1 MRPKIILNCAA
12 SADGKIA
19 LPNRRKLKISNEKD
33 FERLHDLRNNCDAI
47 LVGIGTILEDN
58 PALTI
63 GLGKK
68 TGKNPTRVVLDT
80 NFRTP
85 KNAKVVDTNAKTII
99 AIGEKTIVKNKTNA
113 EIIKCGVDEI
123 NIEKL
128 LDELGKRG
136 IETILVEGGETV
148 MWSFLEKE
156 IFDEFNVFISSMIIG
171 GKNTPTI
178 AGGKGISNNSIPP
191 KLRLV
196 SLEKIGNGVLLKYSK
211 SKD

>member
-19 LPNRRKLKISNEKD
+19 LPNRRSLKLSNEQD
-33 FERLHDLRNNCDAI
+33 FKRLHNLRNNCDAI

-58 PALTI
+58 PSLTVSSGI
-63 GLGKK
+63 KAG
-68 TGKNPTRVVLDT
+68 TNPTRIVLDT

-85 KNAKVVDTNAKTII
+85 SDAKVINRKAKTII
-99 AIGEKTIVKNKTNA
+99 AIGEKTVIGNKTNT
-113 EIIKCGVDEI
+113 EIIKCGIDEI
-123 NIEKL
+123 DIEKL

-136 IETILVEGGETV
+136 IKTILVEGGETV

-156 IFDEFNVFISSMIIG
+156 LFDEFNVFISSMIIG
-171 GKNTPTI
+171 GKSTPTI
-178 AGGKGISNNSIPP
+178 AGGEGVVDNHKPLR
-191 KLRLV
+191 LRLV
-196 SLEKIGNGVLLKYSK
+196 NSESLGDGVLLKYRK

>member
-19 LPNRRKLKISNEKD
+19 LPNRRKLKISNEQD
-33 FERLHDLRNNCDAI
+33 FERLHNLRNNCDAI

-58 PALTI
+58 PSLTTD
-63 GLGKK
+63 LGKK
-68 TGKNPTRVVLDT
+68 IGKNPTRIVLDT

-85 KNAKVVDTNAKTII
+85 ENAKVVDSNAKTII
-99 AIGEKTIVKNKTNA
+99 AIGEKTIAKKKTSA
-113 EIIKCGVDEI
+113 EVIKCGINEI
-123 NIEKL
+123 DIEKL
-128 LDELGKRG
+128 LDELGKRS

-148 MWSFLEKE
+148 MWSFLENE
-156 IFDEFNVFISSMIIG
+156 LFDEFNIFISSMIIG

-178 AGGKGISNNSIPP
+178 AGGNGVSNNSIPP

-196 SLEKIGNGVLLKYSK
+196 SSKKMGDGVLLKYQK

>member
-19 LPNRRKLKISNEKD
+19 LPNRRSLKLSNEQD
-33 FERLHDLRNNCDAI
+33 FKRLHNLRNNCDAI

-58 PALTI
+58 PSLTVSSGI
-63 GLGKK
+63 KAG
-68 TGKNPTRVVLDT
+68 TNPTRIVLDT

-85 KNAKVVDTNAKTII
+85 SDAKVINRKAKTII
-99 AIGEKTIVKNKTNA
+99 AIGEKTVIGNKTNT
-113 EIIKCGVDEI
+113 EIIKCGIDEI
-123 NIEKL
+123 DIEKL
-128 LDELGKRG
+128 LDELGKRS

-148 MWSFLEKE
+148 MWSFLENE
-156 IFDEFNVFISSMIIG
+156 LFDEFNIFISSMIIG

-196 SLEKIGNGVLLKYSK
+196 SLEKIGNGVLLKYKK

>member
-1 MRPKIILNCAA
+1 VRPKIILNCAA

-63 GLGKK
+63 SLGKK

-196 SLEKIGNGVLLKYSK
+196 SLEKIGNGVLLKYRK

>member
-178 AGGKGISNNSIPP
+178 AGGKGISNNSIPL

>member
-19 LPNRRKLKISNEKD
+19 LPNRRNLKLSNEQD
-33 FERLHDLRNNCDAI
+33 FKRLHNLRNNCDAI

-58 PALTI
+58 PSLTVSSGI
-63 GLGKK
+63 KAG
-68 TGKNPTRVVLDT
+68 TNPTRIVLDT

-85 KNAKVVDTNAKTII
+85 SDAKVINNKAKTII
-99 AIGEKTIVKNKTNA
+99 AVGEKSVVENKTIT
-113 EIIKCGVDEI
+113 ETIRCGIDEI
-123 NIEKL
+123 DIEKL

-136 IETILVEGGETV
+136 IKTILVEGGETV

-156 IFDEFNVFISSMIIG
+156 LFDEFNVFISSMIIG

-178 AGGKGISNNSIPP
+178 AGGEGVTDNHKPL

-196 SLEKIGNGVLLKYSK
+196 NSEQLGDGVLVKYRK